1 MVLVVVQSPSR
12 VLFGSIL
19 GDLDLTCL
27 VFIMKRDVRLGVA
40 LSWFELWDD
49 FDPVSPFL
57 WPMRTKRL

>member
-27 VFIMKRDVRLGVA
+27 VFIMKRDVRLSVA
-40 LSWFELWDD
+40 LSWGD
-49 FDPVSPFL
+49 FDPVSPFFVAHED
-57 WPMRTKRL
+57 

>member
-1 MVLVVVQSPSR
+1 M
-12 VLFGSIL
+12 LFGSIL